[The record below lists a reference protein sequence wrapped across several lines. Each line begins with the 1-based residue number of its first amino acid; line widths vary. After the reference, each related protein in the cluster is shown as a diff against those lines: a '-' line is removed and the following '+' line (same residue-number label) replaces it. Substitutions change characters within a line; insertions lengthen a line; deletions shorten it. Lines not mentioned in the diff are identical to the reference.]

1 MAGYMNNFTFESTGK
16 PLFQPRINVHK
27 NNYSQFQKG
36 QAKQGGGNASSA
48 VGIVAPSGL
57 PDSR

>member
-1 MAGYMNNFTFESTGK
+1 MNNFTFESTGK

>member
-1 MAGYMNNFTFESTGK
+1 
-16 PLFQPRINVHK
+16 VHK